1 MTITPTNFCPNLQPP
16 KTGRA
21 HPSAHTMS
29 AALQLVT
36 PAGNAPPARSLI
48 ELKNVAKTYQTD
60 DGPVESLKPLTFNI
74 HEGEF
79 VSVVGPSGCGKS
91 TLLKLVA
98 GLLPITSGD
107 LALSG
112 KRIDGPQQNVGI
124 VFQSAVLLA
133 WRNVLDNIL
142 LQAEMRHLPMDAA
155 RARALQLIGMAGLK
169 GFERKFPWQL
179 SGGMQQRVS
188 ICRALLH
195 DPSVLLMDEP
205 FGALDAMTRE
215 KMNLELQRIWL
226 ESRKTVMLITHSIP
240 EAVFLSD
247 RVLVMTERP
256 GAIAAIYDIDLPRPR
271 PLDVM
276 STPEFAHYAKI
287 IRAHFYA
294 QGALDQ

>member
-1 MTITPTNFCPNLQPP
+1 MR
-16 KTGRA
+16 K
-21 HPSAHTMS
+21 
-29 AALQLVT
+29 
-36 PAGNAPPARSLI
+36 LI
-48 ELKNVAKTYQTD
+48 ELDKVTKIYKTN
-60 DGPVESLKPLTFNI
+60 DGPVESLKPLTFHI

-98 GLLPITSGD
+98 GLLPITSGQ
-107 LALSG
+107 LTLSG
-112 KRIDGPQQNVGI
+112 KRIEGPQQNVGI

-142 LQAEMRHLPMDAA
+142 LQAEMRHMPMDAA
-155 RARALQLIGMAGLK
+155 RARALDLIKMAGLS
-169 GFERKFPWQL
+169 GFEKKFPWQL

-195 DPSVLLMDEP
+195 DPEVLLMDEP

-226 ESRKTVMLITHSIP
+226 ESKKTVLLITHSIP

-247 RVLVMTERP
+247 RVIVMSERP
-256 GAIAAIYDIDLPRPR
+256 GTIDAIYDIDLARSKQSPRT
-271 PLDVM
+271 LDVM
-276 STPEFAHYAKI
+276 SSLEFVQYAKT

-294 QGALDQ
+294 QGSLDH